1 MVSSWCWWWWW
12 RSNDLRNIFILP
24 IFSCHPLPSCTN
36 QPYQTLNEWIIY
48 TLKIG
53 NIVNSPTYLCVQ
65 RIFFVNDVM
74 IEIKQYHWKIIT
86 HLPIGSLFILMVF
99 DHLWHL
105 IVMINLHCR
114 FMIRWFWIM
123 ILYCVLWQHT
133 LDRNAIVIR
142 SGFDLIFSK
151 HIFIHHKHRSISKH
165 WTS

>member
-24 IFSCHPLPSCTN
+24 IFSCHPLPICTN
-36 QPYQTLNEWIIY
+36 QPYQTLDEWIIY
-48 TLKIG
+48 TLKLVISS
-53 NIVNSPTYLCVQ
+53 IHQHIYVFKEF
-65 RIFFVNDVM
+65 FFVNDVM

-99 DHLWHL
+99 DYLWHL

-151 HIFIHHKHRSISKH
+151 HIFIHHKHRSISTH